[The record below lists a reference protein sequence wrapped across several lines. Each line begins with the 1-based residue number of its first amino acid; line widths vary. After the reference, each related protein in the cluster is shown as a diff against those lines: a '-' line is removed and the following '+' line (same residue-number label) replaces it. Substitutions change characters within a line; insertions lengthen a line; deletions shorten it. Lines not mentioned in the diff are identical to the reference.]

1 MDITVN
7 QLAKGVY
14 EISNQMN
21 TIRLE
26 YSRNMRYSTLDG
38 KYHPG
43 WGYWF
48 NGEKHFAAN
57 KAAGM
62 NAIFNIL
69 RSHNAFDIEG
79 FLNHLDA
86 KGSDIDEH
94 YAKTIR
100 NIVEYG
106 LRHECLAENQ
116 LVDWLVKIIYS
127 ADIEDVVLF
136 TNDMWLNDKYLQIKN
151 NQYFI
156 FKEWVM
162 AHEIWHN
169 ETSRVDC
176 GHKKNLCRGYRIEVS
191 DMTGTRW
198 LPIDLVGDETLSS
211 HLNDEDHL
219 DFYKENNYR
228 PTGRI
233 AFMGY
238 FRSVKSD
245 KLQDEEWELIK

>member
-1 MDITVN
+1 MEITVN

-57 KAAGM
+57 KTAGM

-136 TNDMWLNDKYLQIKN
+136 TNDMWLNEKYLQIKN

-156 FKEWVM
+156 FKELM
-162 AHEIWHN
+162 
-169 ETSRVDC
+169 
-176 GHKKNLCRGYRIEVS
+176 GKK
-191 DMTGTRW
+191 T
-198 LPIDLVGDETLSS
+198 
-211 HLNDEDHL
+211 
-219 DFYKENNYR
+219 F
-228 PTGRI
+228 
-233 AFMGY
+233 
-238 FRSVKSD
+238 
-245 KLQDEEWELIK
+245 

>member
-1 MDITVN
+1 MEITVN
-7 QLAKGVY
+7 QLARGVY

-26 YSRNMRYSTLDG
+26 YARNMRYNTLDG
-38 KYHPG
+38 KYYPG
-43 WGYWF
+43 WSYSF

-57 KAAGM
+57 KKAGM

-86 KGSDIDEH
+86 RGSDIDEH

-106 LRHECLAENQ
+106 IRHECLAENQ
-116 LVDWLVKIIYS
+116 LVDWLVQIIDN
-127 ADIEDVVLF
+127 AEIEDVVLF
-136 TNDMWLNDKYLQIKN
+136 TNDMWLDEKYLQIKN

-156 FKEWVM
+156 LKEWVL
-162 AHEIWHN
+162 ANEIWPD
-169 ETSRVDC
+169 ETGRVDC
-176 GHKKNLCRGYRIEVS
+176 GHKKNLLRGYRIEVS

-198 LPIDLVGDETLSS
+198 LPIDLVGSESLSV
-211 HLNDEDHL
+211 HFNNDDHL
-219 DFYKENNYR
+219 DFYKTNNYR

-233 AFMGY
+233 VFIGY
-238 FRSVKSD
+238 FRSVKSNQS
-245 KLQDEEWELIK
+245 QDEEWEIIE